1 MLAHIPA
8 GTQRR
13 NRSYENHPSETKDA
27 EHRRGPRVAGQCSSE
42 HSPVLA
48 TVRRQVMRWRMVT
61 GVLFIAT
68 LFAGM
73 ATCAK
78 AASLTSAY
86 HLLPDCRKF
95 ANRDFST
102 ATN

>member
-1 MLAHIPA
+1 
-8 GTQRR
+8 
-13 NRSYENHPSETKDA
+13 
-27 EHRRGPRVAGQCSSE
+27 
-42 HSPVLA
+42 
-48 TVRRQVMRWRMVT
+48 MRWRMVT

-68 LFAGM
+68 LVAGM

-78 AASLTSAY
+78 AQDITSAY

-102 ATN
+102 ATNNASYCAGWNRSVGLWLTS